1 MGCVTFSR
9 ISAAVATALVSA
21 ASLLVAGQLPSA
33 SAAECP
39 NVEVVFARGTG
50 EPAGIGR
57 VGQAFVDAL
66 QGLVPSKTVTSFAV
80 DYPADYD
87 FLNAASG
94 AQAAE
99 AHIRATSQQ
108 CPSTKFV
115 LGGYS
120 QGAAVMDMLIGIPP
134 LGRKIGAVGDKFGD
148 IGSAAPLSPD
158 LAGSIAAI
166 AVFGN
171 PSTKFSIPAT
181 AAPAPYGGR
190 AIDSC
195 KDGDP
200 ICSRGRNPFAHSGY
214 ESSEF
219 IQQSAAFVAN
229 FV

>member
-99 AHIRATSQQ
+99 AHIRRRSSSSA
-108 CPSTKFV
+108 
-115 LGGYS
+115 
-120 QGAAVMDMLIGIPP
+120 GI
-134 LGRKIGAVGDKFGD
+134 R
-148 IGSAAPLSPD
+148 
-158 LAGSIAAI
+158 
-166 AVFGN
+166 
-171 PSTKFSIPAT
+171 
-181 AAPAPYGGR
+181 R
-190 AIDSC
+190 A
-195 KDGDP
+195 
-200 ICSRGRNPFAHSGY
+200 RR
-214 ESSEF
+214 
-219 IQQSAAFVAN
+219 
-229 FV
+229 